1 MTRGD
6 QFVDTNNIDN
16 PYALCTRGRVSS
28 PLDVFV
34 GWDCLGAKKAFSK
47 KQAQWLGFTV
57 LKGAEVDF
65 FIR

>member
-34 GWDCLGAKKAFSK
+34 GWDCLGGKKAFSK
-47 KQAQWLGFTV
+47 KQAQ
-57 LKGAEVDF
+57 
-65 FIR
+65 